1 MERSSNDRERHV
13 IQKEVK
19 KRVSEVFFF
28 SNSDQSQPI
37 IPESKSSSNRSRIMM
52 TMLIVKLISHVR

>member
-19 KRVSEVFFF
+19 KRVSEVFF